1 METYLILAQLTVL
14 VGALQQPTTILQRLD
29 TMNEKF
35 TEALTKIDE
44 QAAAI
49 ATAQGAVDALQE
61 KVGAVFVEQAATIES
76 LRAEIATLK
85 ANGVSTEQA
94 DALLTKLSVNN
105 TALGALATDVQS
117 TPVPA
122 PSVPTI
128 DPPVDP
134 PTG

>member
-1 METYLILAQLTVL
+1 MDTYLILAQLTAL
-14 VGALQQPTTILQRLD
+14 VGALQQPTIILQRL
-29 TMNEKF
+29 TEMNEKI

-44 QAAAI
+44 QSAAI
-49 ATAQGAVDALQE
+49 ATAQGAVDELQQ

-94 DALLTKLSVNN
+94 DALLAKLSDNN

-122 PSVPTI
+122 I
-128 DPPVDP
+128 DTPVDP